1 MNNTNAGFWKEFR
14 DFALKGNVVELS
26 IAVVVGAAF
35 GKITSSVVNDLVMP
49 LVNPLLPGGDWRALV
64 VGPGVRVGSFI
75 GSLIDFLVIALTL
88 FIAIRALAR
97 TQSKKQEQNSH

>member
-1 MNNTNAGFWKEFR
+1 MEKAMNNTNAGFWKEFR

-49 LVNPLLPGGDWRALV
+49 LVNPLLPGGDW
-64 VGPGVRVGSFI
+64 
-75 GSLIDFLVIALTL
+75 
-88 FIAIRALAR
+88 
-97 TQSKKQEQNSH
+97 